1 VFEANGA
8 AADEVLEEIMQK
20 PQTQFVRI
28 WRGRTPR
35 ARADEYERYNY
46 DAGIRPLIDTA
57 LAVSTFRLDTA
68 DYSEFTTISY
78 WPDIESMRRFTGREP
93 TAIHHLPR
101 DPEFLIE
108 LPKEIEIHELRTAR
122 GLDHIAARTLEA

>member
-1 VFEANGA
+1 
-8 AADEVLEEIMQK
+8 MQSA
-20 PQTQFVRI
+20 PALARFVRI

-35 ARADEYERYNY
+35 TRADEYEKYNY
-46 DAGIRPLIDTA
+46 EVGIRPLMNTA
-57 LAVSTFRLDTA
+57 LAVSTLRRDSA

-108 LPKEIEIHELRTAR
+108 LPKEIEIHELRIAQ
-122 GLDHIAARTLEA
+122 GLDHIAARALET